1 MLMTISEAWE
11 SMVFLEKL
19 YWCFAIPFS
28 LLFVIQLVLTFFG
41 GDMDSMEVDGDA
53 DFSIEHD
60 TGIEFQFL
68 SIKNMIAFFTI
79 FGWAGITC
87 IDAGLPNWLTILIST
102 VCGLLM
108 MLIMASIV
116 YFMGKLTES
125 GTLDLKNAIGQ
136 TGTVYLTIPAHRN
149 GMGKVQIKVQGLQTL
164 DALTDNDE
172 DIKTGGV
179 VDVVEVINNEILL
192 VKLSGK

>member
-1 MLMTISEAWE
+1 MYMTISEAWQT
-11 SMVFLEKL
+11 MLFLEKI

-41 GDMDSMEVDGDA
+41 GDMDAVGVDGDA

-60 TGIEFQFL
+60 SGISFQFISL
-68 SIKNMIAFFTI
+68 KNLIAFFTI

-87 IDAGLPNWLTILIST
+87 IDAGLANWLSILIST
-102 VCGLLM
+102 LCGLIM
-108 MLIMASIV
+108 MAIMAAIV

-125 GTLDLKNAIGQ
+125 GTLELNHAIGKV
-136 TGTVYLTIPAHRN
+136 GSVYLTIPPKRN

-164 DALTDNDE
+164 DALTDSDE
-172 DIKTGGV
+172 EIKTGGV
-179 VDVVEVINNEILL
+179 VEVVEIINNEILL
-192 VKLSGK
+192 VKQSGK